1 MIILIKDDK
10 IIGTALDA
18 YTGPEQF
25 IPAPEDFDI
34 NKLSEYIIVDGEVV
48 YPAAD
53 IVRKERTR
61 LLSDCD
67 WTQVADAPVDKEAWA
82 IYRQELRDITAQEGF
97 PDNVVYPTKPE

>member
-1 MIILIKDDK
+1 MILIKDNK
-10 IIGTALDA
+10 IIGTATDA

-34 NKLSEYIIVDGEVV
+34 AKLSEYVIVDGEVV

-53 IVRKERTR
+53 IVRAERNR
-61 LLSDCD
+61 LLAECD

-82 IYRQELRDITAQEGF
+82 AYRQALRDITAQEGF
-97 PDNVVYPTKPE
+97 PESVVYPEKP